1 MPVGILTNAA
11 AVFTGGIL
19 GTVFGKY
26 LPQRLITALQNIFG
40 ICAIA
45 IGVTLIIKVQALTP
59 VVLSIILGIVLGE
72 AVDLDRWFGRL
83 AKWLQG
89 RFPARGPGLENE
101 NIPAQFI
108 SLLMLVC
115 TASTGILGAMT
126 EGLTGDPEILFAKA
140 VLDFF
145 TVAIFAVSLGW
156 LSTVISVPFLIV
168 DLAVFAMADG
178 LSLFAT
184 QEVIGDFMACGGII
198 TFSTGLRVCKIKE
211 IKVANLLPALLIII
225 PVAFLWHQYM

>member
-11 AVFTGGIL
+11 AVFTGGVL
-19 GTVFGKY
+19 GTMFGKY
-26 LPQRLITALQNIFG
+26 LPQRLITAMQNIFG
-40 ICAIA
+40 ICAIS

-72 AVDLDRWFGRL
+72 AIDLDRWFGRL
-83 AKWLQG
+83 AKWLQSK
-89 RFPARGPGLENE
+89 FPRRGVAADE

-126 EGLTGDPEILFAKA
+126 EGLTGNPEILFAKA

-156 LSTVISVPFLIV
+156 LSAVISVPFLAV
-168 DLAVFAMADG
+168 GLAVFAMADV
-178 LSLFAT
+178 LSLFAN

-198 TFSTGLRVCKIKE
+198 TLSTGLRVCKIKE

-225 PVAFLWHQYM
+225 PVAFYWHRFM